1 MAKPLQHQ
9 IIARALE
16 IISDES
22 KWTRG
27 SMARP
32 ADGTACAC
40 LDPLAVRF
48 CALGALFRAAGELFG
63 MGEFALGQD
72 GFAQAVE
79 AEKFLLA
86 ANNLGDDGIPR
97 INDMYGREAVVAML
111 KVALAQ

>member
-27 SMARP
+27 SMARM

-48 CALGALFRAAGELFG
+48 CAVGALYRAAGELLAGNGFDRALEAEHLVLEANTELHG
-63 MGEFALGQD
+63 LPSINDVEGRETIIAMFKVTLGQ
-72 GFAQAVE
+72 
-79 AEKFLLA
+79 
-86 ANNLGDDGIPR
+86 
-97 INDMYGREAVVAML
+97 
-111 KVALAQ
+111 

>member
-1 MAKPLQHQ
+1 MAKPLQKQ

-27 SMARP
+27 SMARM

-48 CALGALFRAAGELFG
+48 CAVGALYRAAGELLSSNGFDRALEAEHLVQAG
-63 MGEFALGQD
+63 SNALHGLPSINDVEGRDAVIAMFKVALGQ
-72 GFAQAVE
+72 
-79 AEKFLLA
+79 
-86 ANNLGDDGIPR
+86 
-97 INDMYGREAVVAML
+97 
-111 KVALAQ
+111 

>member
-27 SMARP
+27 SMARM

-48 CALGALFRAAGELFG
+48 CAVGALYRAAGELLSSNGFDR
-63 MGEFALGQD
+63 AL
-72 GFAQAVE
+72 E
-79 AEKFLLA
+79 AEHLVLA
-86 ANNLGDDGIPR
+86 ASNELNGLPS
-97 INDMYGREAVVAML
+97 INDVEGRSAVIAMF
-111 KVALAQ
+111 KVALDQ